1 MEPWKYAIAAMLG
14 PLIWAT
20 TLALILWITRRT
32 FPRAERI
39 LFGPAFYSIGW
50 LAGQAVRLALLP
62 LRSVAALARA
72 KRS

>member
-20 TLALILWITRRT
+20 TLALLLWMTRRT

-50 LAGQAVRLALLP
+50 LVGQAVRLVLLP
-62 LRSVAALARA
+62 LRSAIALVRARH
-72 KRS
+72 S